1 MAFTKMEG
9 RDEMTKTSI
18 SLQDLR
24 RKIYRKAKA
33 EKRHRFWGMFVHV
46 VKPETLQEAYRR
58 AKKNNGAPGID
69 GVTFAHIEAHGRDA
83 YLADLREALLGES
96 YRPLRNRST
105 YIPKETGGQRKLSIP
120 ALRDRVIQGAVA
132 LILEPVFEADFQDG
146 SYGYRPKRTAH
157 EAVHRVAEAIVER
170 KTRVIDLDLENY
182 FGTVRHDVLLGKI
195 AERIDDPQLMKLLRQ
210 ILKASGRRGVPQGG
224 PLSPLLSNIYL
235 NEVDSMLEK
244 AKRATRNGPYTYI
257 EYARFADDLVVLVD
271 EYRRWD
277 WLLAGARRRL
287 GEELDKLGVA
297 INEEK
302 TRVVD
307 LRRGEHFR
315 FLGFEFREA
324 ITRAGKK
331 GVMYVPT
338 MRART
343 KLLRKLKDIF
353 RRSRSQPIRGIIDR
367 INPIVRGWVN
377 YFRIGTASRR
387 FGYIRDWVEK
397 KIRRHL
403 MSARKRK
410 GFGWNRWSRRWLYDT
425 LGLFDDYRVRYY
437 QPASKVGPAG

>member
-1 MAFTKMEG
+1 
-9 RDEMTKTSI
+9 MTKASI

-33 EKRHRFWGMFVHV
+33 EEGHRFWGMWVHV

-58 AKKNNGAPGID
+58 AKQNSGAPGID

-83 YLADLREALLGES
+83 YLAELRDALLADS
-96 YRPLRNRST
+96 YRPLKNRSIH
-105 YIPKETGGQRKLSIP
+105 IPKETGGQRKLSIP
-120 ALRDRVIQGAVA
+120 AIRDRVVQGALA

-157 EAVHRVAEAIVER
+157 EAVHRVAVAIVKR

-210 ILKASGRRGVPQGG
+210 ILKASGQRGVPQGG

-235 NEVDSMLEK
+235 NEIDKMLET
-244 AKRATRNGPYTYI
+244 AKTVTRNGPYTYM

-277 WLLAGARRRL
+277 WLLVGAQKRL
-287 GEELDKLGVA
+287 NEELGKLGVKV
-297 INEEK
+297 NEEK

-307 LRRGEHFR
+307 LRKGEHFH

-324 ITRAGKK
+324 TTRAGKR
-331 GVMYVPT
+331 GVMYVPI
-338 MRART
+338 MQART
-343 KLLRKLKDIF
+343 KLLRKLKTVF
-353 RRSRSQPIRGIIDR
+353 RRFRSQPIKRIIDL

-387 FGYIRDWVEK
+387 FGYIRDWIEK
-397 KIRRHL
+397 KVRRHL
-403 MSARKRK
+403 MGARNRK
-410 GFGWNRWSRRWLYDT
+410 GFGWNRWSRRWLYDA
-425 LGLFDDYRVRYY
+425 LGLYDDYRVQRF
-437 QPASKVGPAG
+437 QPALKVGPAGTVP